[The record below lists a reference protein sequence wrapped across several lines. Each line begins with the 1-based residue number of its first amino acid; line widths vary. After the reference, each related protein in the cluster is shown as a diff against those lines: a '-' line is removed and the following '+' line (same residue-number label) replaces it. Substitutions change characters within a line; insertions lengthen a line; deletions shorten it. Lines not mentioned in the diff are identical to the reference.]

1 MGTSNKN
8 NFYGETNFNGPTQII
23 AGSVVNNK
31 ENSYEKKA
39 NYKPEPIWRSPF
51 TMAVL
56 TWISVVVGLFEIFP
70 FGNILKDI
78 INLFK
83 MQNISYIQEIPTYS
97 IMFAAIFIIL
107 MIIISLRRITKKQ
120 IRYPLLFNFAIS
132 GYGERL
138 TIEKIHIDR
147 CPQCGGKM
155 KYYNKPVEW
164 REIYNNGK
172 VKREIVKK
180 IPALE
185 CKRNSKHF
193 YEVDPAEEQL
203 DN

>member
-31 ENSYEKKA
+31 ENSYEKRA
-39 NYKPEPIWRSPF
+39 NYKSEPIWRSPF
-51 TMAVL
+51 TTAIL
-56 TWISVVVGLFEIFP
+56 TWISVVIGLFEIFP
-70 FGNILKDI
+70 VGNMLKDI
-78 INLFK
+78 IDLFK
-83 MQNISYIQEIPTYS
+83 MQNISYIQKFPAYL
-97 IMFAAIFIIL
+97 IMFAAIFVVL
-107 MIIISLRRITKKQ
+107 MIVISLRRITKKQ

>member
-8 NFYGETNFNGPTQII
+8 NFCGETNFNGPTQII

-31 ENSYEKKA
+31 ENSYEKRA

-51 TMAVL
+51 TMAIL
-56 TWISVVVGLFEIFP
+56 TWISVVIGLFEIYP
-70 FGNILKDI
+70 FGNILKAI
-78 INLFK
+78 IDLFK
-83 MQNISYIQEIPTYS
+83 MQNISYIQEIPIYS
-97 IMFAAIFIIL
+97 IMFAAIFVVL
-107 MIIISLRRITKKQ
+107 MIAISLRRITQKQ